1 MTSGYTRLKRLR
13 ERLEWMLDLDE
24 DRTAIARLRKRID
37 KLEAQLE
44 DSEDARREHV
54 REVLSDVR

>member
-1 MTSGYTRLKRLR
+1 MTSGPTRLKRLR

-54 REVLSDVR
+54 REVLSDGR